1 MLASLFLFLRNGYGQ
16 EVIAIS
22 VPEQEGLD
30 RSQMRVLKSVATDI
44 VTGSGYLS
52 ADKVWA
58 YAMETSFII
67 ENEHLLKGES
77 RSLVLIDARLA
88 LNVRNV
94 ESGHI
99 FASFSERYRGSGE
112 NRRAAVSDALARI
125 DPSAKS
131 FACFLAKSQSAIVTY
146 YDDNKSQILAKAKAY
161 ADRRQFDAAIALLMA
176 IPEQASYY
184 KDALEKAGEYYG
196 LMLNSECHNTLQ
208 KAKILSAAKLYAEA
222 LSHLADLE
230 LWSADCAGEANEL
243 VARIANQVSKEETL
257 RYERE
262 KEKRQAERNQEQFR
276 LKAMMQVAEEYFDR
290 MAAACCDPDE

>member
-1 MLASLFLFLRNGYGQ
+1 MLASLFLRNGYGQ

-22 VPEQEGLD
+22 VPEQDGLD
-30 RSQMRVLKSVATDI
+30 RSQMRVLESVATDI

-52 ADKVWA
+52 AYKVWA

-112 NRRAAVSDALARI
+112 NRRAALGDALARI
-125 DPSAKS
+125 DPTGKG
-131 FACFLAKSQSAIVTY
+131 FADFLAKSQSAIVTY
-146 YDDNKSQILAKAKAY
+146 YDENESQILARAKAY
-161 ADRRQFDAAIALLMA
+161 AERRQFDAAIAFLMA
-176 IPEQASYY
+176 IPEKTSYY
-184 KDALEKAGEYYG
+184 EDALEKAGEYYR
-196 LMLNSECHNTLQ
+196 LMMNIECRAILQ
-208 KAKILSAAKLYAEA
+208 KAKILSAARLYPEA
-222 LSHLADLE
+222 LSHLAGLE
-230 LWSADCAGEANEL
+230 LWSADCAGEVDEW
-243 VARIANQVSKEETL
+243 VARITAQVSREERL

-262 KEKRQAERNQEQFR
+262 KEERRSEWDHEQFR

-290 MAAACCDPDE
+290 MAAAGYEPEE